1 MEASP
6 RRGWVGPLAAAL
18 ATAQAGVVALRP
30 RDGVISAHPVAAR
43 SHFDAA
49 EITRARRY
57 AGGQLA
63 LAAAGAAAE
72 GVLLACLVARDRR
85 DERSGDGLVRVGG
98 RGAALAA
105 GLTVAP
111 LPFGAVMRKR
121 ALDAG
126 LATQSWSGWAGDVAR
141 SAALAAGFS
150 AAGAVVVAALMRR
163 FGERWWLPAAAGSVG
178 VAIIVT
184 VAGPVLLE
192 PIFNDFEPL
201 PDSELRREMLALADR
216 AGVRVGEVFE
226 VDASRRTTA
235 ANAYVNGLGA
245 TRRVVLYDTL
255 LEAFS
260 PAEART
266 VVAHE
271 LAHVHYRDVPR
282 LLVYMAIVAP
292 GATHAVARLAER
304 LEGTRA
310 PGLPALAL
318 AGGLVSGALGV
329 VSRQLSRAVER
340 RADSYSLAL
349 TDEPE
354 AFTAF
359 ERRITR
365 QNLADPDPPGW
376 LWRLIGTHPP
386 IVERLGIAAAYAA
399 GARPTP
405 RRRRRPDRRTIPRTP
420 AGS

>member
-1 MEASP
+1 
-6 RRGWVGPLAAAL
+6 
-18 ATAQAGVVALRP
+18 
-30 RDGVISAHPVAAR
+30 
-43 SHFDAA
+43 
-49 EITRARRY
+49 
-57 AGGQLA
+57 
-63 LAAAGAAAE
+63 
-72 GVLLACLVARDRR
+72 
-85 DERSGDGLVRVGG
+85 
-98 RGAALAA
+98 
-105 GLTVAP
+105 
-111 LPFGAVMRKR
+111 MRKR

-201 PDSELRREMLALADR
+201 PDGELRREMLALADR

-310 PGLPALAL
+310 PGCRRSRSRAARLRRARRGLAAAFARGRAPRRQLLARADRRAGGVHRLRASDHPPEPRRPRSAGLAL
-318 AGGLVSGALGV
+318 AAH
-329 VSRQLSRAVER
+329 R
-340 RADSYSLAL
+340 
-349 TDEPE
+349 
-354 AFTAF
+354 
-359 ERRITR
+359 
-365 QNLADPDPPGW
+365 
-376 LWRLIGTHPP
+376 HPP
-386 IVERLGIAAAYAA
+386 A
-399 GARPTP
+399 
-405 RRRRRPDRRTIPRTP
+405 DRRTARNRRRVRGRRAPY
-420 AGS
+420 SSSSSSS

>member
-1 MEASP
+1 METP
-6 RRGWVGPLAAAL
+6 NGRGWVGPLAAAV
-18 ATAQAGVVALRP
+18 AAAQAGVVALRP
-30 RDGVISAHPVAAR
+30 RDGVISARPVAALA
-43 SHFDAA
+43 HFDAE
-49 EITRARRY
+49 EIARARRY
-57 AGGQLA
+57 ARGQLA
-63 LAAAGAAAE
+63 LGAAGAATE
-72 GVLLACLVARDRR
+72 TLVLACLVARDRR
-85 DERSGDGLVRVGG
+85 DAARVDGLGRIGG

-105 GLTVAP
+105 GLTAAP
-111 LPFGAVMRKR
+111 LPFGALMRKR

-126 LATQSWSGWAGDVAR
+126 LATQSWGGWAGDVAR
-141 SAALAAGFS
+141 STALAAGFS

-163 FGERWWLPAAAGSVG
+163 FGEHWWLPAAAGSVV
-178 VAIIVT
+178 VAVFVT
-184 VAGPVLLE
+184 IAGPVLLE
-192 PIFNDFEPL
+192 PIFNDFVPL
-201 PDSELRREMLALADR
+201 PDGELRREVLALAER
-216 AGVRVGEVFE
+216 AGVDVGEVFE

-235 ANAYVNGLGA
+235 ANAYVNGLGS

-255 LEAFS
+255 LSAFS

-282 LLVYMAIVAP
+282 LLVYLAIVAP
-292 GATHAVARLAER
+292 GATARVAER
-304 LEGTRA
+304 LEGSHA

-318 AGGLVSGALGV
+318 AGGLVSGLVGV

-349 TDEPE
+349 TEEPD
-354 AFTAF
+354 AFASF
-359 ERRITR
+359 ERRVTR

-376 LWRLIGTHPP
+376 LWRLLGTHPP

-405 RRRRRPDRRTIPRTP
+405 RRRPDRRTNLRTR